1 MTVWKSGCP
10 VHGRQINTWLAINLQ
25 SKRLIR
31 ANLRDPPSL
40 RLQTQDYITSV
51 LVANQTVGF
60 GRNKGSF
67 DMFECP
73 DFFPIGPVDP
83 PPMPAPLLCVRGA
96 R

>member
-1 MTVWKSGCP
+1 MWKSGCP
-10 VHGRQINTWLAINLQ
+10 VHGRQINTWLAINSQ

-83 PPMPAPLLCVRGA
+83 PPMPALLLCVRGA